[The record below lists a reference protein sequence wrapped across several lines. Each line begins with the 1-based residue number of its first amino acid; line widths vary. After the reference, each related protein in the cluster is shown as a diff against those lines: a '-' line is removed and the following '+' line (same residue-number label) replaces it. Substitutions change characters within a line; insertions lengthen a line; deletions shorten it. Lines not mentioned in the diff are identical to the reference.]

1 MDARARQGTGRA
13 GAQHRRPGHRSVRWL
28 APLLLLALMGG
39 KAWAQGFEI
48 IDLGPEPELAPEPEV
63 APLLAPEPEP
73 DLQAQP
79 LSYEADLVPEAIPL
93 EATPVKTR
101 ASAGSPMLV
110 MDSGL
115 SQQRPAEASVAMP
128 MPPGA
133 PPAAQEVDEP
143 LLKLGVG
150 DQVALQV
157 FGRPEFNT
165 TTYVADDGTISVP
178 LAGAV
183 AVAGKS
189 PSGAAMAV
197 AKALKSGQFLVNPQV
212 TITLPQFKSQQVS
225 VLGEVRN
232 PGRYPLDSKTTL
244 LDLLAQAGGVA
255 ETGATTVYLIRS
267 NAEGKPQRQTV
278 DLLGLANGRGE
289 LPDVR
294 IRSGDSVFVPR
305 AQQYYVY
312 GEVQN
317 PNMYRLEAGTTVLQA
332 ISRSGGLTPR
342 GSDSRIVIKRKDKN
356 GKYRNFD
363 ADLTD
368 IVEADDVIRVKERIF

>member
-1 MDARARQGTGRA
+1 MEARTGQGTGGPRV
-13 GAQHRRPGHRSVRWL
+13 QHGRGHPGSARWL
-28 APLLLLALMGG
+28 APLVLLALIAGN
-39 KAWAQGFEI
+39 AWAEGFEI
-48 IDLGPEPELAPEPEV
+48 IDLGPEPELASEPESE
-63 APLLAPEPEP
+63 AAQAPEAEL
-73 DLQAQP
+73 DVQARP
-79 LSYEADLVPEAIPL
+79 VRFEADLVPEAIPVATR
-93 EATPVKTR
+93 ATP
-101 ASAGSPMLV
+101 ASPMLV
-110 MDSGL
+110 MDAGL
-115 SQQRPAEASVAMP
+115 PQQRSSEASVAMP
-128 MPPGA
+128 MPPPL
-133 PPAAQEVDEP
+133 PPEAKEADEP

-165 TTYVADDGTISVP
+165 TTYVSDDGTISVP

-183 AVAGKS
+183 DVAGKS

-197 AKALKSGQFLVNPQV
+197 ARALKAGQFLVNPQV

-255 ETGATTVYLIRS
+255 ETGSTTVYLIRG
-267 NAEGKPQRQTV
+267 NAEGKPERRAV
-278 DLLGLANGRGE
+278 DLLGLASGKGE

-317 PNMYRLEAGTTVLQA
+317 PNMYPLQPGTTVLQA

-356 GKYRNFD
+356 GKYRNLD
-363 ADLTD
+363 AELTD
-368 IVEADDVIRVKERIF
+368 YVEADDVIRVKERIF

>member
-1 MDARARQGTGRA
+1 MDSRTGQDTAGPCALPRCARRR
-13 GAQHRRPGHRSVRWL
+13 GARWL
-28 APLLLLALMGG
+28 APLALLGLIAGS
-39 KAWAQGFEI
+39 AWAEGFEI
-48 IDLGPEPELAPEPEV
+48 IDPGPQPELAPEPEAAAQA
-63 APLLAPEPEP
+63 APAPES
-73 DLQAQP
+73 DLQPQP
-79 LSYEADLVPEAIPL
+79 LNYAAEVRAEAIPVT
-93 EATPVKTR
+93 ARAWRAMPV
-101 ASAGSPMLV
+101 LV

-115 SQQRPAEASVAMP
+115 PKQRLSEAATAMP
-128 MPPGA
+128 MPEA
-133 PPAAQEVDEP
+133 PLPESKDRDEP
-143 LLKLGVG
+143 LIKLGVG
-150 DQVALQV
+150 DQVNLQV

-165 TTYVADDGTISVP
+165 TTYVADDGTINVP

-183 AVAGKS
+183 AVGGKS

-197 AKALKSGQFLVNPQV
+197 AKALKAGQFLVNPQV

-255 ETGATTVYLIRS
+255 DTGSTTVYLIRG
-267 NAEGKPQRQTV
+267 NAEGKPERRAV
-278 DLLGLANGRGE
+278 DLIGLASGRGE

-317 PNMYRLEAGTTVLQA
+317 PNMYPLQPGTTVLQA

-342 GSDSRIVIKRKDKN
+342 GSDSRILIKRKDKD
-356 GKYRNFD
+356 GKYRNLD

-368 IVEADDVIRVKERIF
+368 YVEADDVIRVKERIF